1 MKKLFYFLLCLFLF
15 TACDNIV
22 LRKDKSERITFN
34 EILPNGEYSIYM
46 YEIKYPEKQKD
57 KIAFMTK
64 FENFLENG
72 VEGYERDINFI
83 LPKALYEDVE
93 SVLADEGIGNE
104 RIFFKSAS
112 FINEEDKKII
122 DRETKLIKTPI
133 DGGEIQKYLNK
144 QYYHILSLAGREN
157 EYRENFF
164 YTEYDKRKIT
174 SEYINRREN
183 LKKVLSEK
191 KKDFL
196 VLAESRDELKN
207 YEDDMVY
214 LNEYDSRLEKSILEG
229 KEILKSP
236 VTVIKS
242 DKYKGYVLNG
252 NNLVFFD
259 GSGKEELNYFRRYNF
274 NVKVKKIDNFNI
286 SNFITDDEQVE
297 ISVLLGRK
305 KYVPKR
311 PLEEKF

>member
-34 EILPNGEYSIYM
+34 ETLPNGEYSIYM

-72 VEGYERDINFI
+72 VEGYKRDINFI

-122 DRETKLIKTPI
+122 DRETKSVKTPM

-144 QYYHILSLAGREN
+144 QYYHILSLVGREN
-157 EYRENFF
+157 EYREKFF

-259 GSGKEELNYFRRYNF
+259 GKGKEELNYFRRYNF

>member
-34 EILPNGEYSIYM
+34 ETLPNGEYSIYM

-72 VEGYERDINFI
+72 VEGYKRDINFI

-122 DRETKLIKTPI
+122 DRETKSVKTPM

-144 QYYHILSLAGREN
+144 QYYHILSLVGREN

-196 VLAESRDELKN
+196 VLAENKDELKN

-242 DKYKGYVLNG
+242 NKYKGYVLNG

-259 GSGKEELNYFRRYNF
+259 GNGKEEFNYFRRYNF

>member
-34 EILPNGEYSIYM
+34 ETLPNGEYSIYM
-46 YEIKYPEKQKD
+46 YEVKYPEKQKD

-72 VEGYERDINFI
+72 VEGYKRDINFI
-83 LPKALYEDVE
+83 LPKALYKDVE
-93 SVLADEGIGNE
+93 SVLADEGIGDE
-104 RIFFKSAS
+104 RAFFKSAS

-122 DRETKLIKTPI
+122 DRETKSVKTPM

-144 QYYHILSLAGREN
+144 QYYHILSLVGREN

-259 GSGKEELNYFRRYNF
+259 GNGKEEFNYFRRYNF

>member
-34 EILPNGEYSIYM
+34 ETLPNGEYSIYM

-72 VEGYERDINFI
+72 VEGYKRDINFI
-83 LPKALYEDVE
+83 LPKALYKDVE
-93 SVLADEGIGNE
+93 SVLADEGIGDE
-104 RIFFKSAS
+104 RAFFKSAS

-122 DRETKLIKTPI
+122 DRETKSVKTPM

-144 QYYHILSLAGREN
+144 QYYHILSLVGREN

-196 VLAESRDELKN
+196 VLAESKDELKN

-259 GSGKEELNYFRRYNF
+259 GNGKEEFNYFRRYNF

>member
-22 LRKDKSERITFN
+22 LRKDKSERVTFN
-34 EILPNGEYSIYM
+34 ETLPNGEYSLYM
-46 YEIKYPEKQKD
+46 YEVKYPEKQKD

-72 VEGYERDINFI
+72 VEGYKRDINFI

-122 DRETKLIKTPI
+122 DRETKSVKTPM

-144 QYYHILSLAGREN
+144 QYYHILSLVGREN

-183 LKKVLSEK
+183 LKKILSEK

-196 VLAESRDELKN
+196 VLAESKDELKN

-259 GSGKEELNYFRRYNF
+259 GNGKEEFNYFRRYNF

>member
-22 LRKDKSERITFN
+22 LRKDKSERVTFN
-34 EILPNGEYSIYM
+34 ETLPNGEYSLYM
-46 YEIKYPEKQKD
+46 YEVKYPEKQEE
-57 KIAFMTK
+57 KIAFMSE

-93 SVLADEGIGNE
+93 SILADEGIGDE
-104 RIFFKSAS
+104 RAFFKSAS
-112 FINEEDKKII
+112 FIDEEDKKII
-122 DRETKLIKTPI
+122 DRETKSVKTPM

-144 QYYHILSLAGREN
+144 QYYHILSLVGREN

-196 VLAESRDELKN
+196 VLAESKDELKN

-259 GSGKEELNYFRRYNF
+259 GNGKEEFNYFRRYNF

-297 ISVLLGRK
+297 TSVLLGRK

>member
-22 LRKDKSERITFN
+22 LRKDKSERVTFN
-34 EILPNGEYSIYM
+34 ETLPNGEYSLYM
-46 YEIKYPEKQKD
+46 YEVKYPEKQEE
-57 KIAFMTK
+57 KIAFMSE

-72 VEGYERDINFI
+72 VEGYKRDINFI

-122 DRETKLIKTPI
+122 DRETKSVKTPM

-144 QYYHILSLAGREN
+144 QYYHILFLVGREN

-196 VLAESRDELKN
+196 VLAESKDELKN

-259 GSGKEELNYFRRYNF
+259 GNGKEEFNYFRRYNF

>member
-22 LRKDKSERITFN
+22 LRKDKSERVTFN
-34 EILPNGEYSIYM
+34 ETLPNGEYSLYM
-46 YEIKYPEKQKD
+46 YEVKYPEKQEE
-57 KIAFMTK
+57 KIAFMSE

-83 LPKALYEDVE
+83 LPKALYEDVK
-93 SVLADEGIGNE
+93 SILADEGIGDE
-104 RIFFKSAS
+104 RAFFKSAS
-112 FINEEDKKII
+112 FIDEEDKKII
-122 DRETKLIKTPI
+122 DRETKSVKTPM

-174 SEYINRREN
+174 SEYINKREN
-183 LKKVLSEK
+183 LKKFLSEK

-196 VLAESRDELKN
+196 VLAENTDDLKN

-214 LNEYDSRLEKSILEG
+214 LNEYDSGLEKSVLEG

-242 DKYKGYVLNG
+242 NKYKGYVLNG

-259 GSGKEELNYFRRYNF
+259 GNGKEELNCFRRYNF

>member
-34 EILPNGEYSIYM
+34 ETLPNGEYSIYM

-72 VEGYERDINFI
+72 VEGYKRDINFI

-122 DRETKLIKTPI
+122 DRETKSVKTPM

-144 QYYHILSLAGREN
+144 QYYHILSLVGREN

-196 VLAESRDELKN
+196 VLAENKDELKN

>member
-34 EILPNGEYSIYM
+34 ETLPNGEYSIYM

-72 VEGYERDINFI
+72 VEGYKRDINFI

-122 DRETKLIKTPI
+122 DRETKSVKTPM

-144 QYYHILSLAGREN
+144 QYYHILSLVGREN
-157 EYRENFF
+157 EYRESFF

-174 SEYINRREN
+174 SEYISRRKN
-183 LKKVLSEK
+183 LKKILSEK

-196 VLAESRDELKN
+196 VLAESKDELKN

-214 LNEYDSRLEKSILEG
+214 LNKYDSRLEKSILEG

-259 GSGKEELNYFRRYNF
+259 GNGKEEFNYFRRYNF

>member
-207 YEDDMVY
+207 YEENMVY
-214 LNEYDSRLEKSILEG
+214 LNKYDSGIEKSVLEG

-259 GSGKEELNYFRRYNF
+259 GKGKEELNYFRRYNF

-297 ISVLLGRK
+297 ISVLLSRK

>member
-34 EILPNGEYSIYM
+34 ETLPNGEYSIYM

-122 DRETKLIKTPI
+122 DRETKFVKTPM

-144 QYYHILSLAGREN
+144 QYYHILSLVGREN

-183 LKKVLSEK
+183 LKKILSEK

-214 LNEYDSRLEKSILEG
+214 LNKYDSRLERSILEG

-259 GSGKEELNYFRRYNF
+259 GKGKEELNYFRRYNF